1 MRIGITDSG
10 TGGLSVC
17 AEVEAGLRQA
27 PTGQDIEVL
36 YLNAALQ
43 DDYSYNAMPSREA
56 KLEAFDRFL
65 QNVRDRYRPDILF
78 IACNSLSV
86 LFEDP
91 CFDPYRD
98 IPIEGIVE
106 AGAAQLTRALDKH
119 PASSFI
125 VFATPTTVE
134 EGTYLK
140 ILQQH
145 GASGAQVVQQAC
157 PGLPDAISNDFSG
170 AQARELL
177 NHYVPEA
184 LSRFD
189 SMPARVQAFLGC
201 THYGYQ
207 AGVFADLLARTV
219 DQVDV
224 LNPNRAAATDILG
237 RIEAIPGQGKLS
249 YRFISPYAVP
259 DKPLRSLSHYLGDKA
274 PATVAALQGFEV
286 DTGLYGKLA
295 SGL

>member
-17 AEVEAGLRQA
+17 AEVEAGLRAA
-27 PTGQDIEVL
+27 PCAQDIEVL

-43 DDYSYNAMPSREA
+43 DDYSYNAMPSRAA

-65 QNVRDRYRPDILF
+65 QNVRNRYRPDILF

-91 CFDPYRD
+91 CFDRHRD
-98 IPIEGIVE
+98 IPIKGIVD
-106 AGAAQLTRALDKH
+106 AGAAQLTRALDRH

-134 EGTYLK
+134 EGSYLK

-145 GASGAQVVQQAC
+145 GATAQQVVQQAC

-170 AQARELL
+170 VQARELL
-177 NHYVPEA
+177 GRFVPEA
-184 LSRFD
+184 LSGFA
-189 SMPARVQAFLGC
+189 STPARVQAFLGC

-207 AGVFADLLARTV
+207 AAVFAELLRESV
-219 DQVDV
+219 ENVHI
-224 LNPNRAAATDILG
+224 LNPNRAAATDILERIDREDG
-237 RIEAIPGQGKLS
+237 RGEVR
-249 YRFISPYAVP
+249 YRFITPYAVP

-274 PATVAALQGFEV
+274 PATVNALQGFEL
-286 DTGLYGKLA
+286 DTKLYA
-295 SGL
+295 E

>member
-17 AEVEAGLRQA
+17 AEVEAGLRA
-27 PTGQDIEVL
+27 TPNAQDVEVL

-43 DDYSYNAMPSREA
+43 DDYSYNAMPSRAA
-56 KLEAFDRFL
+56 KLETFDRFL
-65 QNVRDRYRPDILF
+65 HNVRDRYRPDILF

-91 CFDPYRD
+91 YFDRHRD
-98 IPIEGIVE
+98 IPIEGIVD
-106 AGAAQLTRALDKH
+106 AGAAQLTHALDRH

-134 EGTYLK
+134 EGAYLK
-140 ILQQH
+140 ILQQQ
-145 GASGAQVVQQAC
+145 GAPGPRVVQQAC

-170 AQARELL
+170 AQARKLL
-177 NHYVPEA
+177 GRFVPEA
-184 LSRFD
+184 LSGFA
-189 SMPARVQAFLGC
+189 STPAHVQAFLGC

-207 AGVFADLLARTV
+207 AAVFAELLQQSV
-219 DQVDV
+219 EDV
-224 LNPNRAAATDILG
+224 HILNPNRAAAADILERIDSGGG
-237 RIEAIPGQGKLS
+237 RGDVR
-249 YRFISPYAVP
+249 YRFITPYAVP

-274 PATVAALQGFEV
+274 PATVSALQDFEL
-286 DTGLYGKLA
+286 DSKLYA
-295 SGL
+295 E